1 MVTAFVLIN
10 CEIKSDEFVLENL
23 KLIPEVKIAQRVTGP
38 YDIVTKIDVPDEKDL
53 RDTIAWKI
61 RIMKNVMSTLT
72 LKVKN

>member
-1 MVTAFVLIN
+1 MTTAFVLIN
-10 CEIKSDEFVLENL
+10 CEIGSDKVVLENL

-38 YDIVTKIDVPDEKDL
+38 YEIVAKIVVPDEKDL
-53 RDTIAWKI
+53 RDIIAWKI